1 MQAAGLPGWIV
12 LSAAIGCDPAD
23 QSGEDFS
30 DLAGQGYG
38 VICRLNHGY
47 YPNGSLPLRS
57 HYADFAQRCANFV
70 AASPGCHIWVIGNEP
85 NYAAERPH
93 SLPTLSPD
101 APPDSTGPAQT
112 PVRRLQQWAASLG
125 TRRGEAANP
134 GVPAASATPEPAGA
148 LPGTGAAGDPWLHAA
163 PARFSALYLG
173 ERSNP
178 DDASGEPILPDA
190 YADCYRDCRHA
201 IHARPGHED
210 DLVLVAAV
218 APWNNQT
225 RYPANPTG
233 DWVQYFADILDALSA
248 DGCDGFALHS
258 YTHHADPRL
267 VSSAAKM
274 QPPFAQRHY
283 EFRAYRD
290 FLSAVPPAMRQLPVY
305 ITETN
310 QDIPWLDDR
319 TGWIDEVYGEIDAW
333 NRRGDTQKIRAVA
346 LYRWQD
352 GDRWGMQ
359 NKANITADFAAA
371 LQTPRRWWPPAPLT
385 IHAKARLR
393 MQTLVNVRRSPGHI
407 NKPADDIVA
416 MLPEGSLATAT
427 GLAQQRVDELVWWHV
442 AYGDP
447 VAQGWIAQTDPQG
460 RPLFVV
466 LEDAPP
472 LPFVPGDVVET
483 FDIVN
488 LRRTPGYVGKPE
500 ADVAGE
506 IPAHERLR
514 VLSGPQF
521 ADGLA
526 WWRVR
531 RLKKN
536 APVKD
541 GWVAATAPDGTTLL
555 QRVDPGSTSPVEEEP
570 PTFRK
575 GDRAET
581 LTYARLRRT
590 PGYTDKT
597 DEDIVADIAA
607 GTPVVI
613 AGGPEYADD
622 LTWWQVRTADAA
634 DKPVAGWM
642 AESAPGG
649 IPVLGKWSDEPLPVF
664 AKGQVI
670 SVGPVS
676 IRARRTPG
684 NQDKPDDDV
693 LGEFPPVTSLT
704 ILDGPSE
711 RDGTPWWKVTGI
723 GLYGELLGWV
733 AQRTPG
739 GVVLVK
745 LPRPLPGTKIPNPA
759 TGEYLPLPFAGNFGI
774 SQLWGENRA
783 YYSQY
788 TYDGVPLR
796 GHNGIDF
803 LTPPGTPVL
812 AVAPGLVIMVGVEPQ
827 GFGLYVLLEHE
838 WGQSIYA
845 HLERADVSLGQSVAR
860 GQQIGLSGNSG
871 RSTGPHLHFAIRI
884 NPYDRADGW
893 GGYSDP
899 LPYWNPTQIM
909 LPGYMFT
916 TADPAPY
923 AWPPEL
929 LVSSHMAP
937 SGMVVETPGMLRP

>member
-1 MQAAGLPGWIV
+1 MQAAGLPGWVV
-12 LSAAIGCDPAD
+12 LSSAIGRDPAD
-23 QSGEDFS
+23 HSGEDFS

-47 YPNGSLPLRS
+47 YPDGSLPRRGD
-57 HYADFAQRCANFV
+57 YADFAQRCANFV
-70 AASPGCHIWVIGNEP
+70 AASPGCHMWVIGNEP

-93 SLPTLSPD
+93 PPPTPTPMG
-101 APPDSTGPAQT
+101 APPTPLRPPKT
-112 PVRRLQQWAASLG
+112 PVRRLQQWAALLG
-125 TRRGEAANP
+125 TRRMHTEGANAP
-134 GVPAASATPEPAGA
+134 PPSVLRDQSGAMRSAAS
-148 LPGTGAAGDPWLHAA
+148 DPWLHAE

-173 ERSNP
+173 ERSGR
-178 DDASGEPILPDA
+178 DDDIRGEPILPDA
-190 YADCYRDCRHA
+190 YADCYRLCRYA
-201 IHARPGHED
+201 IHALPGHAD

-218 APWNNQT
+218 APWNHQT

-233 DWVQYFADILDALSA
+233 DWVQYFADILVALSV
-248 DGCDGFALHS
+248 DSCDGFALHT

-267 VSSAAKM
+267 VSSTAKM

-290 FLSAVPPAMRQLPVY
+290 FLAAVPAAMRQLPVY

-319 TGWIDEVYGEIDAW
+319 TGWIDAVYREIDGW

-352 GDRWGMQ
+352 GDRWGMH
-359 NKANITADFAAA
+359 NKPNITADFAAA
-371 LQTPRRWWPPAPLT
+371 LQTPRCWWPPAPLT
-385 IHAKARLR
+385 IDANARLR
-393 MQTLVNVRRSPGHI
+393 MQTPVNVRRSPGYV
-407 NKPADDIVA
+407 NKPVDDIMA
-416 MLPEGSLATAT
+416 ILPEGSLATSVGRAP
-427 GLAQQRVDELVWWHV
+427 QRADDLMWWCV

-447 VAQGWIAQTDPQG
+447 AAQGWIAQTDPQG
-460 RPLFVV
+460 RTLFVV
-466 LEDAPP
+466 LEGAPP
-472 LPFVPGDVVET
+472 PPFAPGDIVET
-483 FDIVN
+483 LDIVN
-488 LRRTPGYVGKPE
+488 LRRTPGYAGKPE
-500 ADVAGE
+500 VDVVAE
-506 IPAHERLR
+506 IPAHERMR
-514 VLSGPQF
+514 VLSGPQL
-521 ADGLA
+521 ADGLS

-531 RLKKN
+531 RLN
-536 APVKD
+536 QNVPVRD

-555 QRVDPGSTSPVEEEP
+555 QRVDPGSAPPVEEEP

-622 LTWWQVRTADAA
+622 LTWWQVRTSDAA
-634 DKPVAGWM
+634 DKPVSGWM
-642 AESAPGG
+642 AEFAPGG
-649 IPVLGKWSDEPLPVF
+649 IPVLGKWSDAPLPVF
-664 AKGQVI
+664 AKRQVV

-676 IRARRTPG
+676 VRARRTPG
-684 NQDKPDDDV
+684 NQEKPDDDV
-693 LGEFPPVTSLT
+693 LGEYPPATSLT
-704 ILDGPSE
+704 ILDGPVE
-711 RDGTPWWKVTGI
+711 RDGAPWWKVTGI
-723 GLYGELLGWV
+723 GLFGELLGWV

-739 GVVLVK
+739 GVTLVK
-745 LPRPLPGTKIPNPA
+745 LPRPLPGTTIPDAA
-759 TGEYLPLPFAGNFGI
+759 TDAYLPLPFAANFGI

-783 YYSQY
+783 YYSQF

-803 LTPPGTPVL
+803 LTPVGTPVL
-812 AVAPGLVIMVGVEPQ
+812 AVAPGLVIMAGVEPQ
-827 GFGLYVLLEHE
+827 GFGLYILLEHT

-845 HLERADVSLGQSVAR
+845 HLERADVAVGQSVAR

-899 LPYWNPTQIM
+899 LPYWDPDQII
-909 LPGYMFT
+909 LPAYMFT
-916 TADPAPY
+916 AADPAPH
-923 AWPPEL
+923 AWPPDL
-929 LVSSHMAP
+929 MVSGHMAP
-937 SGMVVETPGMLRP
+937 SGMVVETPGMVRP